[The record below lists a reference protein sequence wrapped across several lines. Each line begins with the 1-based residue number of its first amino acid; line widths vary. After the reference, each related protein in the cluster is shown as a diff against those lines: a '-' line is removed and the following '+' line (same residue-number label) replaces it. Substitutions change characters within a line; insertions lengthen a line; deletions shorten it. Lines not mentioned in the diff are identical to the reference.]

1 MGKLT
6 ISMAKLPEGNIS
18 MEEHH
23 FQWVSHL
30 HINGLL
36 GYMMPTG
43 KHTMIAMIAMWK
55 ITRVLSGKSANQLAI
70 FHRKL

>member
-1 MGKLT
+1 
-6 ISMAKLPEGNIS
+6 MAKLPEGKIS

-23 FQWVSHL
+23 FQWVPHL

-43 KHTMIAMIAMWK
+43 KHTESYDSYVENHPCFI
-55 ITRVLSGKSANQLAI
+55 G
-70 FHRKL
+70 